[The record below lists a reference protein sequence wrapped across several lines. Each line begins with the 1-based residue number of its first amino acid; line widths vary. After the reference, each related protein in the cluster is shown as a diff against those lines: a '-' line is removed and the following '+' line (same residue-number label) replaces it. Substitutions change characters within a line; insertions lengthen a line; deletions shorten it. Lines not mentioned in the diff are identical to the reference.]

1 MPNRFDMSI
10 DKNIIITP
18 ELIRNDLNAVEKK
31 LTWLQIYARHIPV
44 AHFVFDKNDP
54 EHSAYP
60 TFRTL
65 SNGKEEFF
73 LDSYSDLF
81 INNRHTGKEIAK
93 LLKLYSY
100 RLDKEAARKIHVW
113 EWFIHQVPDETIG
126 EIEPGTTPEQIAK
139 RKMELAESKNHYKN
153 FVYANMKLIDGFTR
167 STVLFLNGIS
177 LSDYKKTHKFASPYF
192 TTRFRSTET
201 DDDKNFLLPQDE
213 RIQNLIHTLSS
224 FRNKD
229 QHLDTSKFNA
239 PTDADEEFIFC
250 RNIHLGLTLYMFIII
265 DRFFDEFWVKLVKDE
280 MTVDCNTIDETLLAM
295 SKELLKLFYIKRV
308 HKDAESRMR
317 TLFHGTGIH
326 SKEDL
331 LTILPEILL
340 TGTDDEGQ
348 TVSGDCV
355 EMLVERQS
363 NKRKLVVGNAGS
375 GKTVMFLRMLQR
387 DQPMATPFYFELKDF
402 SFNGAGSPEEVV
414 AHMNDVIEKTVIY
427 DDNLII
433 NQGVRNKTIERIHD
447 LLDKGSAVF
456 FIDSVDAALENLP
469 NLLKFIDTYPEC
481 QYIVATQPDSVPS
494 EFADAGFST
503 FEVQQLNDSQAKSL
517 MRIVSMHLNDVD
529 HTMMLDR
536 KIRHLTSEMSRNP
549 FTLMQIIYLF
559 ESGEKQMDG
568 ILNKAQL
575 YWQLYCR
582 IQTAPNLD
590 HEERAELLNRS
601 FLEKF
606 LEKLDSVTELCC
618 TVNATFNANPQ
629 GDWRTPILDFPMVK
643 EGTPAVLKNMFELM
657 EIVER
662 RKVDIGPFSNIFR
675 TLVTVAILEAHLHP
689 DNSVNTLILGEDDTV
704 SLSGNSDILP
714 MPNPMLKV
722 LAQATHATSFVYPK
736 EKDYS
741 RQQNGDSDTMIAYR
755 LQPRYIIRQYIL
767 TLMNVYKKAGITM
780 ASGAKQLTDLFE
792 CIAFSGDK
800 VLIDKLFTPYWMEKW
815 LMIKDDEMISLG
827 TCGSAQVKS
836 PLRQILVENCVNPSY
851 FLYCLIQQYPWIES
865 WNMNKTRK
873 AWTNTIWDVIVHQ
886 MNDEQREK
894 LFNMMKLLKDKVDE
908 DKVGYYSNL
917 LIASMDNLWLA
928 EKYDHTRKDTY
939 KPELLQRLMYQG
951 ANPQALDILITWFAI
966 MLEDGRQ
973 NELEET
979 FLHLARLEPA
989 MSYESR
995 ERFWTVIK
1003 DYLDI
1008 DKTKVRTIMNKIPIE
1023 DIDPD
1028 IAVSIYDPRI
1038 LKYIL
1043 EVKKREQDRLSEWK
1057 EFQTSSARRELYST
1071 VTRQAYKK
1079 RSEIKYTFYC
1089 QTDSNTFIVA
1099 TEGIDEMPEHRF
1111 CRITGYDQWFYVEDV
1126 IVIGKEKEMTHVAE
1140 MTINLPNVADRPR
1153 KGNLVMH
1160 DGKNIPYIHMF
1171 DNEASQQVVVRIDN
1185 ADGIAWLSESGRKEF
1200 LKSNRHMTINGI
1212 NAQIAGLDIREVTPD
1227 MRLVVIKSVVNA
1239 DGNKDLH
1246 SATPK
1251 KIRTPLPH
1259 SGHLTFHTNKD
1270 MKEIGKRLYLKTPV
1284 PCNTATQKDIEASIY
1299 LGYHDEKHYMI
1310 AENVLKEGHV
1320 LFGYDSLDGAEVTR
1334 VVPMTGKQANG
1345 EVPAQILKQYE
1356 FFFNNSKSAAKK
1368 EGLSRNRFYNGS
1380 IIIAELKVRGQ
1391 KKGNLFK
1398 PGKLIPGKA
1407 EICFYHPVFDPEP
1420 ETWQPRKYAVE
1431 LESCPARLTK
1441 VDDINVLELP
1451 KTNYPEKIRF
1461 FHSDVLPNRM
1471 PVNWYTPREE
1481 SEHYVYIKVGD
1492 KIKALFTAEET
1503 YNITFYASSRD
1514 AGPMTVRF
1522 ERLSDLVNLKRS
1534 GRYHP
1539 GITPI
1544 LINEWVTEGFID
1556 NDRYNFCKKK
1566 NYLAYLHS
1574 QCSYN
1579 NVVIAPEVIDA
1590 KQKETQKK

>member
-1 MPNRFDMSI
+1 MSI
-10 DKNIIITP
+10 DNNIIITP
-18 ELIRNDLNAVEKK
+18 ELIRNDLKSVETK
-31 LTWLQIYARHIPV
+31 LAWLQIYSRHIPV
-44 AHFVFDKNDP
+44 AHFVFDKKDP
-54 EHSAYP
+54 EHSAFP

-73 LDSYSDLF
+73 MDSYSDLF

-93 LLKLYSY
+93 LLKLYSV
-100 RLDKEAARKIHVW
+100 RLDNEAAKKINVW
-113 EWFIHQVPDETIG
+113 KWFIRAVPDETIG
-126 EIEPGTTPEQIAK
+126 KIDSDTSPEEIATRQK
-139 RKMELAESKNHYKN
+139 ELAASKEHYKD

-177 LSDYKKTHKFASPYF
+177 LSDYKKAHKFASPYF

-239 PTDADEEFIFC
+239 PTDPDEEFIFC

-265 DRFFDEFWVKLVKDE
+265 DRFFDEFWGKLVKEE
-280 MTVDCNTIDETLLAM
+280 MKVDCNTIDETLLAM

-308 HKDAESRMR
+308 HNNAENRMR

-326 SKEDL
+326 SKPDL
-331 LTILPEILL
+331 LNILPEILL
-340 TGTDDEGQ
+340 TGSDDEGHSV
-348 TVSGDCV
+348 TGDCV
-355 EMLVERQS
+355 DMLVERQS

-375 GKTVMFLRMLQR
+375 GKTVMFMRMLQR
-387 DQPMATPFYFELKDF
+387 DQPMATPFYFELQDF
-402 SFNGAGSPEEVV
+402 RFNNGSSPEEVV

-433 NQGVRNKTIERIHD
+433 SQGVRNKTIKRIKN
-447 LLDKGSAVF
+447 LLEKGSAVF
-456 FIDSVDAALENLP
+456 FIDSVDAAMENLP
-469 NLLKFIDTYPEC
+469 NLLKFIETYPEC
-481 QYIVATQPDSVPS
+481 QYIVATQPDSVPA
-494 EFADAGFST
+494 EFADAGFCT
-503 FEVQQLNDSQAKSL
+503 FEVQQLNDAQAKSL
-517 MRIVSMHLNDVD
+517 MRIVSTHLNDVD

-575 YWQLYCR
+575 YWQLHCR

-601 FLEKF
+601 FLAKF
-606 LEKLDSVTELCC
+606 IERLDSVTELCC
-618 TVNATFNANPQ
+618 AVKTSFNANPQ
-629 GDWRTPILDFPMVK
+629 GDWRALIMDFPMVK
-643 EGTPAVLKNMFELM
+643 EGTPAALKNMFELM
-657 EIVER
+657 ELVER
-662 RKVDIGPFSNIFR
+662 RKIDLGSFSNIFR
-675 TLVTVAILEAHLHP
+675 TLVTVAILEAQLRP
-689 DNSVNTLILGEDDTV
+689 DSSVNTLILGEDDTV
-704 SLSGNSDILP
+704 RLSGKSEVLP
-714 MPNPMLKV
+714 MPNPMLKI

-736 EKDYS
+736 EQDYN
-741 RQQNGDSDTMIAYR
+741 RRHNGDSDSLIAYR

-780 ASGAKQLTDLFE
+780 TTGAKQLTDLFE

-815 LMIKDDEMISLG
+815 LMIKRDEMTSLE
-827 TCGSAQVKS
+827 THGSAQRNS
-836 PLRQILVENCVNPSY
+836 PLRMAMIKNCVNPSY
-851 FLYCLIQQYPWIES
+851 FLYCLMQQYSWIVL
-865 WNMNKTRK
+865 WNMSETRRV
-873 AWTNTIWDVIVHQ
+873 WTSTFWNVIVHE
-886 MNDEQREK
+886 MNDEQREE
-894 LFNMMKLLKDKVDE
+894 LFNMMKTLKGKVDE
-908 DKVGYYSNL
+908 DKWGYYCNL

-928 EKYDHTRKDTY
+928 EKYNHSRKDTY
-939 KPELLQRLMYQG
+939 GVELLRRLMSKG
-951 ANPQALDILITWFAI
+951 ANTQAMDILITWFAQ
-966 MLEDGRQ
+966 MLEDGKQ
-973 NELEET
+973 NELEEL

-995 ERFWTVIK
+995 ERFWSVIK
-1003 DYLDI
+1003 NYLDI
-1008 DKTKVRTIMNKIPIE
+1008 DKSKVRTIMNMIPIE
-1023 DIDPD
+1023 DIDPG
-1028 IAVSIYDPRI
+1028 IAASIYDQRI

-1043 EVKKREQDRLSEWK
+1043 EVRKREQDRLSEWK
-1057 EFQTSSARRELYST
+1057 EFKTSSVRRELYT
-1071 VTRQAYKK
+1071 AVTRQAYYKK
-1079 RSEIKYTFYC
+1079 RSMIKYTFYC

-1126 IVIGKEKEMTHVAE
+1126 IVIGKEKEMTHLAE
-1140 MTINLPNVADRPR
+1140 MTINLPNAAGRPR

-1160 DGKNIPYIHMF
+1160 DGMNIPYIHMF

-1185 ADGIAWLSESGRKEF
+1185 ADGIAWLSETDRIEY
-1200 LKSNRHMTINGI
+1200 LKNNRDITINGI
-1212 NAQIAGLDIREVTPD
+1212 NARIAGLDIREVTPD
-1227 MRLVVIKSVVNA
+1227 MRLVVIRSVVNA

-1270 MKEIGKRLYLKTPV
+1270 MKEIGKRLSLKTPV
-1284 PCNTATQKDIEASIY
+1284 PCNTATKEKIEASIY
-1299 LGYHDEKHYMI
+1299 LGCHDEKHYII

-1320 LFGYDSLDGAEVTR
+1320 LFGYAFLDGAEVTR
-1334 VVPMTGKQANG
+1334 VVSMKGKLANG
-1345 EVPAQILKQYE
+1345 EVPAKILKQYE
-1356 FFFNNSKSAAKK
+1356 VFFNNSTAAAKK
-1368 EGLSRNRFYNGS
+1368 EGLSKDRIYNGS
-1380 IIIAELKVRGQ
+1380 VTIAELKVEGQ
-1391 KKGNLFK
+1391 KKNNLFT

-1431 LESCPARLTK
+1431 LESCPARMTK
-1441 VDDINVLELP
+1441 IDGITALALP
-1451 KTNYPEKIRF
+1451 KTNYPGKIRF

-1471 PVNWYTPREE
+1471 PVNWYSPMEE
-1481 SEHYVYIKVGD
+1481 SEHYVYLKIEDRIKD
-1492 KIKALFTAEET
+1492 LFTEDET
-1503 YNITFYASSRD
+1503 YDVTFHASSKD
-1514 AGPMTVRF
+1514 TDPITVRF

-1544 LINEWVTEGFID
+1544 LIKEWVTEGYID
-1556 NDRYNFCKKK
+1556 HDRYNFCKKK

-1590 KQKETQKK
+1590 KQQETQKK